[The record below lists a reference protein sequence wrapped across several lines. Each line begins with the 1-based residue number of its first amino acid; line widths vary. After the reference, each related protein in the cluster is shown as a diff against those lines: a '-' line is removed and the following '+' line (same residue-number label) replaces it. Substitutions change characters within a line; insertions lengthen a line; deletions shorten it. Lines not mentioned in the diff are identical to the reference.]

1 MFGDGQILF
10 LWAFWCDV
18 DHPSLILLCHFFFE
32 REDTR
37 SCAYLY
43 GGLFRCQTSELLDT
57 FFLLLHIS
65 CFSSCAANSLV
76 VNFHKKFSLN
86 WIQAILTLKFIR
98 GFGCTC
104 CQHKLLLMFFLSLL
118 LMVFV
123 AFPVVLWTSMV
134 WWFSMYYTLAY
145 YFFLNYTTLALL
157 EEKKITFVP

>member
-18 DHPSLILLCHFFFE
+18 HHPSLILLCHFFFE

-37 SCAYLY
+37 ACAYLY

-86 WIQAILTLKFIR
+86 WIQAILTRWNLFVDLAAPAVNISCSWCFFVTSHDGFCCFPR
-98 GFGCTC
+98 GAVNVHGLVIL
-104 CQHKLLLMFFLSLL
+104 HVLYVGLL
-118 LMVFV
+118 
-123 AFPVVLWTSMV
+123 
-134 WWFSMYYTLAY
+134 
-145 YFFLNYTTLALL
+145 FFLNYTTLALL